1 MRMRQSKKWIGVG
14 AGSAMALLVAAA
26 MPASADEAG
35 RTDFDLICSGSGE
48 HLASHDTYG
57 YEWDRDK
64 HKYVEHDGVQYN
76 REQMQATF
84 QVEIHDGAGRIRP
97 PKSIA
102 PPLSSGSNGG
112 WWQLHDLTVTPD
124 RIQGSFKFNGM
135 NVPKISIDRR
145 TGFMTMKGSETFEGT
160 CTAVEP
166 DRNRF

>member
-1 MRMRQSKKWIGVG
+1 MKMRRSNSGV
-14 AGSAMALLVAAA
+14 AVLTSSALALLAAMT
-26 MPASADEAG
+26 MPASAEEGA

-57 YEWDRDK
+57 YEWDREK
-64 HKYVEHDGVQYN
+64 HKYVQHDGVQYN

-84 QVEIHDGAGRIRP
+84 QVEIHDGEGRIRP

-112 WWQLHDLTVTPD
+112 WWQLHDLSITPD

-145 TGFMTMKGSETFEGT
+145 SGFMTMKGSETFEGT

-166 DRNRF
+166 DQNRF